1 MARTRVVIVG
11 DGTVLSA
18 GVERLLRAS
27 PRIELKAIRHD
38 GAAVFDCIRQARP
51 QVIVVPS
58 IGPSAATQVGIEEL
72 LREYPSACVVALRFE
87 QSSIDVYHAERV
99 EYATVAGFISAIE
112 KAGTERKADAP
123 TSDGLPSDAPG
134 GPSEGR

>member
-1 MARTRVVIVG
+1 VVIVG

-27 PRIELKAIRHD
+27 PRIELKAIRRD
-38 GAAVFDCIRQARP
+38 GAAVFDCIRRAQP

-58 IGPSAATQVGIEEL
+58 IGASAATQVSIEEL

-87 QSSIDVYHAERV
+87 QSSIDVYRAERV
-99 EYATVAGFISAIE
+99 EYATVTGFISAIE
-112 KAGTERKADAP
+112 EAGEERETSTP
-123 TSDGLPSDAPG
+123 TSDVMPGGAPG
-134 GPSEGR
+134 ATSEGR